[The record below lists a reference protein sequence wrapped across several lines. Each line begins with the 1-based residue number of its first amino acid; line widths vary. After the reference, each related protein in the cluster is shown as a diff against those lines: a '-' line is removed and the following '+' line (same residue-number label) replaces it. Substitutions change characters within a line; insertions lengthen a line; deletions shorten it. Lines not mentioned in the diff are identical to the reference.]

1 MFQGEHAP
9 LPECQYITLVKL
21 IMFPGDASFSLSRTM
36 TLIKIIGPGTLVPS
50 WKGKVFCFCF
60 FFSTIFFLLM

>member
-21 IMFPGDASFSLSRTM
+21 IMFPGDAGFSLSRTM
-36 TLIKIIGPGTLVPS
+36 TLVKTSGPGTLVPS
-50 WKGKVFCFCF
+50 WKGKVFFF
-60 FFSTIFFLLM
+60 QLFFSTYVI